1 MAQTQL
7 DTLGVVLSTSGALVT
22 SSCLGRC
29 VVVLLV
35 VCGPIPAGIG
45 IHIGQEGERKKER
58 QRKRLLSTMS
68 LVKQGFVMPQY
79 D

>member
-29 VVVLLV
+29 VVGLV
-35 VCGPIPAGIG
+35 VVCEPIPAGIG
-45 IHIGQEGERKKER
+45 IRIGQEGEREKGRETEKAF
-58 QRKRLLSTMS
+58 
-68 LVKQGFVMPQY
+68 VKYNEFS
-79 D
+79 